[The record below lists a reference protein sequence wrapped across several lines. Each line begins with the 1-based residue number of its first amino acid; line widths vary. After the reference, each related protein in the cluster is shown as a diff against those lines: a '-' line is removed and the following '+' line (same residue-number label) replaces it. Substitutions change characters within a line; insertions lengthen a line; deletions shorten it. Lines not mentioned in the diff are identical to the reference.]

1 MAFRLK
7 IMTTALDILL
17 QQAKLQPGKIE
28 AMMPEERRA
37 YNAAAKRASR
47 DRQREALA
55 SGKANPSVD
64 VTRELLADI
73 AVMMLASDAPGSETI
88 MAGLQRYFTDRV
100 GYPIKIKN
108 DCRRGKLKT
117 KIIGKVQDAPTR
129 TATDI

>member
-1 MAFRLK
+1 
-7 IMTTALDILL
+7 MTTALDILL
-17 QQAKLQPGKIE
+17 QHAKLQPGKIE
-28 AMMPEERRA
+28 AMTPEERRA

-47 DRQREALA
+47 DRQREAL
-55 SGKANPSVD
+55 SLGKAKPSTD

-117 KIIGKVQDAPTR
+117 KVIGKVQA
-129 TATDI
+129 AQA